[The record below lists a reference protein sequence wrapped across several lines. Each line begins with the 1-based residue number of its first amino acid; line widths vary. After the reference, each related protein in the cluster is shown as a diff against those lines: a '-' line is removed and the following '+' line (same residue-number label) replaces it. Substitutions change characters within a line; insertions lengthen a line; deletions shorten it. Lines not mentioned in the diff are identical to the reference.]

1 MSTEWNGTVA
11 SGQENATFSIDIL
24 VDNLAEFDEQFNITL
39 TVLSNPRLAVA
50 NQDENVALV
59 VIEDDGMVT
68 MFLLC
73 TVCVLY

>member
-1 MSTEWNGTVA
+1 LGAEWNGTIA